1 MDGADK
7 PAAVSPSSL
16 DRARRA
22 LLVVYALIALL
33 SVDLSHGQWDL
44 AGHNRGWAGL
54 LHLHQAPAADLIAAA
69 LGFALMGFLTWLVTG
84 AFDRGAWTRRD
95 AWVLAPLVLAVVL
108 RLDVAL
114 RSLQEIEIHLYDG
127 VLPTL
132 HSYFVPLLGR
142 MLRVLPGDAH
152 EHAFAVA
159 GWMGALAVVPLYR
172 FARDRTGSPEA
183 AAVVAMAYAG
193 HPLVVRFAPTDA
205 PYGMMLLTLF
215 HALACLSAPAPSVV
229 AGAVS
234 LALAVSCRADGALLL
249 PVALAVVGPGALLR
263 LWRSNRRDLA
273 IGAAAFGTI
282 ALGSLAVVLP
292 AHDMSQGAMT
302 NFLTS
307 PLRMLLT
314 DVFTSPGLAGQGAS
328 ELAANRV
335 WQGLVGLGLIAGLLD
350 RRLRWA
356 WPAGLGAV
364 LVASPYPAVTWVWP
378 VAAHRLVPMDAL
390 LAMVAGAGVAWPV
403 LWLRGASA
411 RAGLTAAAVVG
422 LVGLSVA
429 SVDLL
434 TRPWFFNVEWEMVR
448 AGLAPGGVESP
459 ECPVL
464 EFAARSWDD
473 MDVHDVGQMLFDTA
487 VTTCWE
493 NDCVALAQMGTC
505 HRYVRGLH
513 CYLNQAGVEGVCADP
528 GLTPDDAVA
537 RCLAP
542 ECAAVEAALQLTPIE
557 ERTIRPPDTFGGT
570 ESVKIYPPVVKVGVY
585 QIDGVKLP

>member
-1 MDGADK
+1 MDGADV
-7 PAAVSPSSL
+7 PEAGPPSPL

-22 LLVVYALIALL
+22 LLVVYAVIALL
-33 SVDLSHGQWDL
+33 SVDLSHGQWGL
-44 AGHNRGWAGL
+44 AGQNRGWAGL

-84 AFDRGAWTRRD
+84 GFDRGAWGRRD
-95 AWVLAPLVLAVVL
+95 GWVLAPIVLAVTL
-108 RLDVAL
+108 RLGPTL
-114 RSLQEIEIHLYDG
+114 RSLQEIEVHLYDG
-127 VLPTL
+127 QLPTL
-132 HSYFVPLLGR
+132 HSYIVPLLGR

-152 EHAFAVA
+152 EHAFALA

-172 FARDRTGSPEA
+172 FARDRTGSRQA

-215 HALACLSAPAPSVV
+215 HALACLSAPAPSVL

-234 LALAVSCRADGALLL
+234 LALAVSCRADGALLV
-249 PVALAVVGPGALLR
+249 PVALALVGPGALLA
-263 LWRSNRRDLA
+263 LWRSRRRELTL
-273 IGAAAFGTI
+273 GAAAFAVLT
-282 ALGSLAVVLP
+282 LGSLAVVLP

-302 NFLTS
+302 NFLSS
-307 PLRMLLT
+307 PLRMLLG
-314 DVFTSPGLAGQGAS
+314 DVFTSPGMSGLGAS

-335 WQGLVGLGLIAGLLD
+335 WQGLVGLGLVAGLMD

-356 WPAGLGAV
+356 WVAAAGAV
-364 LVASPYPAVTWVWP
+364 LVASPYPAITWVWP
-378 VAAHRLVPMDAL
+378 VAIHRLVPMDGL
-390 LAMVAGAGVAWPV
+390 LAMVAGAGAAWPV
-403 LWLRGASA
+403 LWLNGPRG
-411 RAGLTAAAVVG
+411 RAAVATVAVAG

-429 SVDLL
+429 SWPLF
-434 TRPWFFNVEWEMVR
+434 TRSWFFNTEWEMVR

-473 MDVHDVGQMLFDTA
+473 MDVHDVGQMLFDTR

-493 NDCVALAQMGTC
+493 NDCVALAREAGC

-513 CYLNQAGVEGVCADP
+513 CFLNQAGVSGACADP
-528 GLTPDDAVA
+528 ALTPDQAEA
-537 RCLAP
+537 LCLAP
-542 ECAAVEAALQLTPIE
+542 ECAAVEAALQLRPIE
-557 ERTIRPPDTFGGT
+557 ERDIRPGETFDGT
-570 ESVKIYPPVVKVGVY
+570 DAMKIYPPVVRVGVY
-585 QIDGVKLP
+585 QVEGVAP